1 MDSHK
6 MRRIRIRVCV
16 SSFPFGMWISFE
28 ILAQETISTDPFFQ
42 RAIVQVAAVYMQ
54 IIALLK
60 TLDDYIR

>member
-1 MDSHK
+1 MDS
-6 MRRIRIRVCV
+6 CLCELV
-16 SSFPFGMWISFE
+16 SFRNVNQFE